1 MTTVEHPHPRRAKR
15 AKTTAQII
23 AVLSLLAM
31 VFGMWYLFT
40 GARYGGG
47 WPISSIP
54 LGATGILLAAIWYF
68 SYMETLEPELYEHD
82 VNLPSEEPSH

>member
-1 MTTVEHPHPRRAKR
+1 
-15 AKTTAQII
+15 
-23 AVLSLLAM
+23 
-31 VFGMWYLFT
+31 
-40 GARYGGG
+40 
-47 WPISSIP
+47 